1 MDDFV
6 EEVVEENEEELV
18 FGITDDEELED
29 ETN

>member
-6 EEVVEENEEELV
+6 EEVIEENEEV

-29 ETN
+29 ETD